1 MGMDPVTIGLIVAAA
16 SAAMSA
22 SAAQQQAKA
31 QSRIARENAQAQVNE
46 LARQQ
51 YDINEKANEQKSDRI
66 REAERELAAVRV
78 ASAEGFAMG
87 DRVTGE
93 IGYNEGLDLSRI
105 EASRANQ
112 EEANI
117 SRMTAAAKGSI
128 DQASIANMQA
138 EHAQQS
144 AFIGLIGSGVSIVG
158 ADYNRTLDRAA
169 KSNTT
174 APTFSQYASQKWG

>member
-1 MGMDPVTIGLIVAAA
+1 MGMDPVTIGLIIAAA

-22 SAAQQQAKA
+22 ASAQQQAKA
-31 QSRIARENAQAQVNE
+31 QARIAHDNAQAQVNE

-105 EASRANQ
+105 ESSRANQ
-112 EEANI
+112 EEATI
-117 SRMTAAAKGSI
+117 SQMQAASKGAV
-128 DQASIANMQA
+128 DRASLANMQA
-138 EHAQQS
+138 KHAQQS

-158 ADYNRTLDRAA
+158 SDYNRQVDLAA
-169 KSNTT
+169 KNNTT
-174 APTFSQYASQKWG
+174 APTFSEYASKKWG